1 MIGDVEGTLTWA
13 GSAYNDET
21 GVWTFTRTRAGSSV
35 TIDRP
40 TAIRTAYDRLYNDSV
55 NIPVIF
61 MGTNDGEFN
70 VDTMVNQ
77 HRLMLSHAKANKF
90 LVIGM
95 SRVPDELKGTYENAM
110 RSAFGRN
117 FLSLREYMVEYG
129 LLDQNLTATEADT
142 NAIENGNIPP
152 QLTSDGLHF
161 TEATR
166 IMVGNLIY
174 KRFKELNYV

>member
-1 MIGDVEGTLTWA
+1 M
-13 GSAYNDET
+13 
-21 GVWTFTRTRAGSSV
+21 